1 MRARLKVGVSSSH
14 VTFLLWLS
22 KYFRVVSRKKMYS
35 NKKCTQLKN
44 DKERVAQRYSPGL
57 IPTDQNSTEET

>member
-1 MRARLKVGVSSSH
+1 
-14 VTFLLWLS
+14 
-22 KYFRVVSRKKMYS
+22 MYS

-57 IPTDQNSTEET
+57 IPTDQNSTEETQTRRLIVLYVPVVQVSSIQTV